1 MKLRMHGNS
10 LRLRLNRAEVA
21 RLAETGRV
29 EEVVQFAPDVA
40 FRYALEAAPDAD
52 APRALYADG
61 GVRVLLP
68 VTKAREWAS
77 TERVAVSGE
86 QVVTPGT
93 TLNILV
99 EKDFKCLHGESEP
112 DLDAFPNPLE
122 YRD

>member
-29 EEVVQFAPDVA
+29 EEVVQFGPGVA
-40 FRYALEAAPDAD
+40 FRYALETAPDAD
-52 APRALYADG
+52 ALRALLVDG
-61 GVRVLLP
+61 GVRVLVP
-68 VTKAREWAS
+68 ETKAREWAS

-86 QVVTPGT
+86 QA

-99 EKDFKCLHGESEP
+99 EKDFQCLHGESEVDP
-112 DLDAFPNPLE
+112 DAFPNPLHT
-122 YRD
+122 RD